1 MIKINYTEEPSD
13 KQVEMMGE
21 INKIVDK
28 YNEPCFVFNKV
39 DFSAIDQKLDIS
51 GLGYARITRS
61 VASGIKPGNQRRRA

>member
-13 KQVEMMGE
+13 KQIEMMGE

-39 DFSAIDQKLDIS
+39 DFSAIDQMLDIS
-51 GLGYARITRS
+51 GLSYTRVTKS
-61 VASGIKPGNQRRRA
+61 VASGAKPGN